1 MDITPESIARHLG
14 AARRSGSNW
23 SCRCPAHE
31 DRKASLSVG
40 IGSDGKILVYC
51 HAGCPHDEVISHLKH
66 MGQWPNAGRL
76 DTPKSLPPPVKIDL
90 KPKVEKSSER
100 SRIVATYDYTD
111 EHGELLFQ
119 AVRFEPKDFRQ
130 RTPNPDGSWRWS
142 ISGVR
147 RVLYRLP
154 EVLEAVKA
162 GKTIYVTEGEKDVEA
177 ARSLGLVATC
187 NPMGADNGGG
197 NKWLSEFASSLQ
209 GADVVIVPD
218 QDEPGIRH
226 AERVISTLRGV
237 ARSVRV
243 SCPTTGKDLAD
254 WVEAGASVQDI
265 EAAAVD
271 AFEEEVVDADAAPVE
286 RVGFQFLDV
295 ADLITDIKPI
305 EWLVR
310 DYFER
315 DSIALIYGQPGGG
328 KSFFAIDIAACIATG
343 NEWFGKAV
351 HSGPVFYIAGEG
363 HNGLARRFKAWEVAR
378 GVAIPRGRLFK
389 SAGALAILDEE
400 AVLEMVAVIDAQIQS
415 TGEVPSTIFIDTLA
429 RNFGSGDENST
440 EDMSR
445 FIANI
450 DKHIR
455 HRWQCCVVIVH
466 HSGHNM
472 ERARGSSALKAA
484 VDAEYEVSKDDSG
497 TVTIRTTKMKD
508 AELPPEMMLQLKGVE
523 LPGVVDEDGKTVTSA
538 ILVPAG
544 NLISSVVAKRDDGS
558 VITAKDVLVVLDR
571 GWLSIRALGE
581 ALECSKRQAE
591 KCIAALKG
599 YKFIDD
605 KSVTA
610 DGKAALSRTGH
621 ELKQPERPFYKRGG
635 DE

>member
-1 MDITPESIARHLG
+1 
-14 AARRSGSNW
+14 
-23 SCRCPAHE
+23 
-31 DRKASLSVG
+31 VG

-51 HAGCPHDEVISHLKH
+51 HAGCQHDEVISHLKH
-66 MGQWPNAGRL
+66 MGMWPSAGRI
-76 DTPKSLPPPVKIDL
+76 DAPKAITPAVKIDL
-90 KPKVEKSSER
+90 KPKVEKGSER

-111 EHGELLFQ
+111 EHGEVLFQ

-130 RTPNPDGSWRWS
+130 RALNSDGSWRWS

-154 EVLEAVKA
+154 EVIDAVRQ
-162 GKTIYVTEGEKDVEA
+162 GKTIYVCEGEKDVEV

-197 NKWLSEFASSLQ
+197 NKWLSEFASVLQ
-209 GADVVIVPD
+209 GANVVIIPD
-218 QDEPGIRH
+218 QDESGTRH
-226 AERVISTLRGV
+226 AERVIGTLRGI
-237 ARSVRV
+237 ARSVQV
-243 SCPTTGKDLAD
+243 ACPTTGKDLAD
-254 WVEAGASVQDI
+254 WVEAGATVQDI

-271 AFEEEVVDADAAPVE
+271 AFEEEVVDADAAFVE

-315 DSIALIYGQPGGG
+315 DSIALIYGAPGGG
-328 KSFFAIDIAACIATG
+328 KSFFAIDIAASIATG
-343 NEWFGKAV
+343 TEWFCKAV

-389 SAGALAILDEE
+389 SAGALAILDED
-400 AVLEMVAVIDAQIQS
+400 AVLEMVAVIEAQIKVA
-415 TGEVPSTIFIDTLA
+415 GELPSTLFIDTLA

-445 FIANI
+445 FIQHI
-450 DKHIR
+450 DRHIR
-455 HRWQCCVVIVH
+455 QRWNCCVVIVH
-466 HSGHNM
+466 HSGHNAD
-472 ERARGSSALKAA
+472 RARGSSALKAA

-523 LPGVVDEDGKTVTSA
+523 LPGVFDEDGKPVTSA
-538 ILVPAG
+538 ILQMAG
-544 NLISSVVAKRDDGS
+544 NLIAAVVAKRDNGS
-558 VITAKDVLVVLDR
+558 VITAKDVLTVLDR

-591 KCIAALKG
+591 KCLSALKG

-610 DGKAALSRTGH
+610 EGRAALSRTGH
-621 ELKQPERPFYKRGG
+621 ELKQEEKPFYKRGS
-635 DE
+635 EV